1 MVSPSAESHPP
12 ARTIHF
18 VSLGCAK
25 NRVDTEVMVG
35 VGEQT
40 GWRVV
45 TDPTEAEVIVVNTC
59 GFIGPAK
66 EESIDTVLEL
76 ARLKAEGRCRK
87 LVMAGCLAQRY
98 ARHLA
103 VEMPEVDHFLGSSD
117 PMRLR
122 EVLNEPAPER
132 LLVGRPEDW
141 LVAADSPRRRTQ
153 WPHVAYVKI
162 AEGCNR
168 SCAFCAIPAIRGK
181 QRSRPLSDIRR
192 EVERLVAEED
202 VREVV
207 LVSQDTIAWGRD
219 LPERPALAELVASLA
234 EVPGLRWLR
243 LHYLYPERL
252 DPRLLE
258 LMADHPVV
266 LPYVDVP
273 LQHVADSVLRRM
285 RRGHG
290 GERIRRFVAALKEAV
305 PKMVLRTTFLVGHP
319 GEDASAFEELRDFLR
334 WARFDHVGFFVYS
347 PEEGTAAAT
356 MDGAP
361 TPQEARRRRRELLR
375 VQAEV
380 VREKQRALLGQQL
393 QVQVDGPSPE
403 VPYLWEGRWW
413 GQAPE
418 VDGKVF
424 LARGP
429 EARRELSVGELV
441 AARITRCAGSDL
453 LAQVCE
459 PSVRPTA
466 SEGHASE
473 EPSSA

>member
-1 MVSPSAESHPP
+1 MSPPHDESAAP
-12 ARTIHF
+12 TIHF

-35 VGEQT
+35 VGECA
-40 GWRVV
+40 GWRLVL
-45 TDPTEAEVIVVNTC
+45 DPAEAEVIVVNTC

-66 EESIDTVLEL
+66 EESIETVLEL
-76 ARLKAEGRCRK
+76 ARLKDEGRCRK

-98 ARHLA
+98 ARQLA
-103 VEMPEVDHFLGSSD
+103 AEMPEVDHFLGSSD

-122 EVLNEPAPER
+122 EVLQQPESDR

-141 LVAADSPRRRTQ
+141 LLAAGSPRRRTQ

-181 QRSRPLSDIRR
+181 QRSRPLSDVRE
-192 EVERLVAEED
+192 EVERLVSEEG

-207 LVSQDTIAWGRD
+207 LVSQDTVAWGRD
-219 LPERPALAELVASLA
+219 LPERPRLAELVASLA

-258 LMADHPVV
+258 LMAQHPVV

-273 LQHVADSVLRRM
+273 LQHAADAVLRRM

-290 GERIRRFVAALKEAV
+290 GERVRRFVASLREAV
-305 PKMVLRTTFLVGHP
+305 PELVLRTTFLVGHP
-319 GEDASAFEELRDFLR
+319 GEDEAAFESLRAFLR

-347 PEEGTAAAT
+347 QEEGTAAAE
-356 MDGAP
+356 MDDAP
-361 TPQEARRRRRELLR
+361 SPREARRRRRRLLQE
-375 VQAEV
+375 QAEI
-380 VREKQRALLGQQL
+380 VRSRQRERIGSKLF
-393 QVQVDGPSPE
+393 VQVDGPSTE
-403 VPYLWEGRWW
+403 APYLLEGRWW

-418 VDGKVF
+418 VDGKV
-424 LARGP
+424 LLVRGP
-429 EARRELSVGELV
+429 EARHELAAGDLV
-441 AARITRCAGSDL
+441 PARVTRCAGPDL
-453 LAQVCE
+453 LAEVLE
-459 PSVRPTA
+459 PSEPVRTEEA
-466 SEGHASE
+466 SGAAL
-473 EPSSA
+473 PSA